1 MRSKHSEGNEREWME
16 SKNILDVETTMF
28 DNIKLEPESRMKEGI
43 VFFYDRLCSCY
54 GFVGEGE
61 EIARVINL
69 EVAMRHPLGTFQGGS
84 FMVIWNAEKEV
95 WNRELNLTIIML
107 S

>member
-1 MRSKHSEGNEREWME
+1 MTGCVTVMVP
-16 SKNILDVETTMF
+16 LVEV
-28 DNIKLEPESRMKEGI
+28 R
-43 VFFYDRLCSCY
+43 RLP
-54 GFVGEGE
+54 
-61 EIARVINL
+61 VINL
-69 EVAMRHPLGTFQGGS
+69 EVAMRHPLGTLQGGS

>member
-1 MRSKHSEGNEREWME
+1 MGSKHSKGNEREWME

-28 DNIKLEPESRMKEGI
+28 GNIKLEPGSGMEEGTA
-43 VFFYDRLCSCY
+43 FFYDWWCSCY
-54 GFVGEGE
+54 GSNGGGE

-69 EVAMRHPLGTFQGGS
+69 EVAVRLPLGTFHGGS

-95 WNRELNLTIIML
+95 WNRELDLTIITL
-107 S
+107 P